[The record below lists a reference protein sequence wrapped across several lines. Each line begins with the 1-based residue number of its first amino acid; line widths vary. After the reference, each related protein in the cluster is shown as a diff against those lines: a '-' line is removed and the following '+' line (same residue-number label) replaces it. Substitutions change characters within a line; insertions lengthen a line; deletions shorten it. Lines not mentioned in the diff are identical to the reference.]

1 MSQLV
6 IKPGIA
12 TPFGAVA
19 HHARQQAHLL
29 VATWLAAID
38 RIGRW
43 SRGPG
48 EYSGHLEAAY
58 KSPGC
63 HGKCTGCNNKIGWGQ
78 QN

>member
-12 TPFGAVA
+12 TPFGVAA
-19 HHARQQAHLL
+19 HHAGQQAHQL

-38 RIGRW
+38 RIGHW

-48 EYSGHLEAAY
+48 AHPGHLERPTRARMSREMY
-58 KSPGC
+58 RL
-63 HGKCTGCNNKIGWGQ
+63 
-78 QN
+78 